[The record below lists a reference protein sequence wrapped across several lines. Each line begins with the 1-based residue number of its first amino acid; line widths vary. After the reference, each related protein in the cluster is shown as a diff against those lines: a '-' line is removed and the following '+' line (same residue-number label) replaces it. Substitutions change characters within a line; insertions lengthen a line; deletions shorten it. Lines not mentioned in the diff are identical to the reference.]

1 MLESGFPSDE
11 DSQLN
16 EEFICRIRYIG
27 SLISKGFKGIE
38 PCQNAPEYTPQIIV
52 CGNSEAISGSSESGS
67 IEGLL

>member
-11 DSQLN
+11 VSQLN

-38 PCQNAPEYTPQIIV
+38 RCQIIV
-52 CGNSEAISGSSESGS
+52 CGNFEAISGSSESGS